1 MSFEIDSR
9 TTNKTKQNKTNTME
23 TTTNTTQQNA
33 AVEKKPEAVKI
44 DLSKLPCFDLPRKD
58 VVLKLVPAT
67 FGKKGD
73 RTGQVFYTFET
84 ITPEN
89 EATFRTAFAD
99 VWYKKLNTLWR
110 SIAQQMDTVLTK
122 KGEEPIDV
130 EGELVPAF
138 QSFSTRGEPIGVMKE
153 QVELHRQWFM
163 ALTDFATLSEAE
175 VNSTFEKINAASIAK
190 HDADE
195 NADEDS
201 DPVLLDTEMKDK
213 LIAAFYE
220 EIQKVKNDP
229 ENTGLQM
236 KHLQKIAQ
244 SDVNKR
250 IFSEIGAKM
259 KELNATI
266 LKNTKVRKP
275 RKAKVEGEAETEVE
289 QPTEGEV
296 VAA

>member
-1 MSFEIDSR
+1 
-9 TTNKTKQNKTNTME
+9 
-23 TTTNTTQQNA
+23 
-33 AVEKKPEAVKI
+33 
-44 DLSKLPCFDLPRKD
+44 
-58 VVLKLVPAT
+58 
-67 FGKKGD
+67 
-73 RTGQVFYTFET
+73 
-84 ITPEN
+84 
-89 EATFRTAFAD
+89 
-99 VWYKKLNTLWR
+99 
-110 SIAQQMDTVLTK
+110 VLTK